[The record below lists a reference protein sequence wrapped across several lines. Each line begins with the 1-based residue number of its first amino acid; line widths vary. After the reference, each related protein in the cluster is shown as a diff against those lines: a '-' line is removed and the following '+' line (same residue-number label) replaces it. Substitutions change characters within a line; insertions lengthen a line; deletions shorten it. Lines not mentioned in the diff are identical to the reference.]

1 VNAKVHVKDI
11 SQMVWAGIWLGGRTE
26 LIIMERDEESRS
38 GRGYTAKSYIET
50 LEKGLLPIYTPG
62 IVFQQDNA
70 KIHLAKDTKKWFETH
85 GVYVEDWPAHSP
97 DLNPIEPVWR
107 WLKLKLFELFLEL
120 IDQGRSEADW
130 LIFKKCL
137 VEAWNALDQSKI
149 DALILSMGRRLE
161 AVRKAK
167 GYYTKY

>member
-1 VNAKVHVKDI
+1 
-11 SQMVWAGIWLGGRTE
+11 MVWAGIWLGGRTK
-26 LIIMERDEESRS
+26 LIIMERDEESPS
-38 GRGYTAKSYIET
+38 GRGYTSKSYIST
-50 LEKGLLPIYTPG
+50 LEKGLILIYTPG

-70 KIHLAKDTKKWFETH
+70 RIHLAEPTRNWLEAH

-107 WLKLKLFELFLEL
+107 WLKVKLFTLFPEL
-120 IDQGRSEADW
+120 IGMGRKESDW
-130 LIFKKCL
+130 LYFKKCL
-137 VEAWNALDQSKI
+137 VEAWDALDQSKI
-149 DALILSMGRRLE
+149 DALILSMGRRLK